1 MLISK
6 TAKPGDRVKVHYR
19 GRLDDGFEF
28 DSSVGGEPL
37 VFVIGSGEV
46 ISGFEEGAKGMAV
59 GELRTVTIDP
69 EGAYGLHRHELVVEM
84 PWEYF
89 PEDIV
94 PEVGTQ
100 LKLVDENGEEVLV
113 VVIDVGEDSV
123 TLDANHPL
131 AGKTLTFDIELLEI
145 L

>member
-1 MLISK
+1 MLINK
-6 TAKPGDRVKVHYR
+6 TAQRGERVKVHYR
-19 GRLDDGFEF
+19 GTLDDGFEF
-28 DSSVGGEPL
+28 DTSVGGEPL
-37 VFVIGSGEV
+37 VFMIGSGDV
-46 ISGFEEGAKGMAV
+46 ISGFEEGATGMSV
-59 GELRTVTIDP
+59 GELKTITIDP
-69 EGAYGLHRHELVVEM
+69 EGAYGPHRKELIVEM

-94 PEVGTQ
+94 PEVGMQ
-100 LKLVDENGEEVLV
+100 LNLVDENGEEVPVLV
-113 VVIDVGEDSV
+113 VDVDEETV

>member
-1 MLISK
+1 MPTPR
-6 TAKPGDRVKVHYR
+6 TAQQGDKIKVHYR
-19 GRLDDGFEF
+19 GRLEDGFEF
-28 DSSVGGEPL
+28 DSSVGREPL

-46 ISGFEEGAKGMAV
+46 IPGFEEGARGMSV
-59 GELRTVTIDP
+59 GELKTVTVEPDQ
-69 EGAYGLHRHELVVEM
+69 AYGPHREELLVEM

-94 PEVGTQ
+94 PEKGMH
-100 LKLVDENGEEVLV
+100 LKLVDESGDEIPV
-113 VVIDVGEDSV
+113 VVVEVDEEAV

-131 AGKTLTFDIELLEI
+131 AGHTLTFDIELLDI